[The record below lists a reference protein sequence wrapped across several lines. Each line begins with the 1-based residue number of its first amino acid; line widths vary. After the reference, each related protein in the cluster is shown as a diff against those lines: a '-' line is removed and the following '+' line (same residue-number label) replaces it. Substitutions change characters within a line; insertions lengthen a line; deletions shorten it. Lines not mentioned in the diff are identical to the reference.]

1 VENAAKVLILC
12 WQVVVD
18 ANGLM
23 KVTHMV
29 GLGGGAPS
37 ANFSGVPSAQTGLAS
52 SQRAAVSNRMA
63 VIQFMLVSE
72 DDYDDQ
78 E

>member
-1 VENAAKVLILC
+1 
-12 WQVVVD
+12 
-18 ANGLM
+18 M

-29 GLGGGAPS
+29 GLGVGGGAS
-37 ANFSGVPSAQTGLAS
+37 TEFNGVASAQSGLAS
-52 SQRAAVSNRMA
+52 SQRAAVTNRMA

-72 DDYDDQ
+72 DDYDGAI

>member
-1 VENAAKVLILC
+1 MVI
-12 WQVVVD
+12 D

-29 GLGGGAPS
+29 GLCGGGGMDASFGGASASGAPS
-37 ANFSGVPSAQTGLAS
+37 AQGGLAS
-52 SQRAAVSNRMA
+52 SQRAAVTHRMA

-72 DDYDDQ
+72 EDFDEQ
-78 E
+78 PE